1 MAEVAERD
9 LERWPRGR
17 PFALH
22 PRVQAITLEVV
33 LRAVFGVR
41 EEERLGELREA
52 IHRFART
59 SNAVVWLPPLRR
71 DLGPLT
77 PWRRFVAARK
87 RVDELVTTRSRTA
100 APSRSRA
107 TVRTCSRCCSAP
119 GTRTARR

>member
-1 MAEVAERD
+1 M
-9 LERWPRGR
+9 
-17 PFALH
+17 
-22 PRVQAITLEVV
+22 
-33 LRAVFGVR
+33 R

-87 RVDELVTTRSRTA
+87 RVDELVYDQIGDRRAEPERSH
-100 APSRSRA
+100 RA
-107 TVRTCSRCCSAP
+107 DVLSLLLR
-119 GTRTARR
+119 ARHQDGSPMSEP